1 MADERVYLVTG
12 GGTGIGAAT
21 ARALARAGHKVA
33 VSGRRPEPLRLVA
46 EETGALPVPSD
57 VRDPAAVASLVETV
71 VGRYGRLDGL
81 VLNAG
86 IGRGGGV
93 GEVTLEDWDEVMR
106 TNLTGP
112 FLLLRA
118 ALPHLLHARGAVVA
132 VASVSALRN
141 GVGNAAYATSK
152 AALLQLCRSLAV
164 DYGGAGLR
172 ANTVCPSWVR
182 TDMADRRMNR
192 FADEA
197 GLGGN
202 GLDGNGLDGNGLRGN
217 GLEAA
222 YDEVTR
228 VLPAG
233 RPGEPQEVA
242 EAVAWLLSPA
252 ASFVNGAVLTVDG
265 GATALDPGT
274 LGFEFRLEPRVPR
287 A

>member
-1 MADERVYLVTG
+1 MADQRVYLVTG

-21 ARALARAGHKVA
+21 ARLLREAGHRVA

-46 EETGALPVPSD
+46 EEYGALALPSD
-57 VRDPAAVASLVETV
+57 IGDPEAVRALVEATV
-71 VGRYGRLDGL
+71 EEYGRLDGL

-93 GEVTLEDWDEVMR
+93 GEVTPEDWEAVMR

-112 FLLLRA
+112 FHLLRA
-118 ALPHLLHARGAVVA
+118 ALPHLLDARGAVVA

-164 DYGGAGLR
+164 DYGAAGLR

-182 TDMADRRMNR
+182 TDMADRRMSR

-197 GLGGN
+197 GLGTG
-202 GLDGNGLDGNGLRGN
+202 GVD
-217 GLEAA
+217 AA
-222 YDEVTR
+222 YEEVTR

-233 RPGEPQEVA
+233 RPGEPREVA

-265 GATALDPGT
+265 GVTAVDPGT
-274 LGFEFRLEPRVPR
+274 LAFDFRIEPRGPH

>member
-21 ARALARAGHKVA
+21 ARALTRAGHKVA

-46 EETGALPVPSD
+46 EETGALPVSSD
-57 VRDPAAVASLVETV
+57 IGDPAAVTSLVETV
-71 VGRYGRLDGL
+71 VGTYGRLDGL

-93 GEVTLEDWDEVMR
+93 GEVTLDDWDEVMR

-132 VASVSALRN
+132 VASVSALLS
-141 GVGNAAYATSK
+141 GAGNAAYATSK
-152 AALLQLCRSLAV
+152 AALLQLCRSLTV
-164 DYGGAGLR
+164 DYASAGLR
-172 ANTVCPSWVR
+172 ANTVCPSWIR
-182 TDMADRRMNR
+182 TEMADRRMNR
-192 FADEA
+192 FANEA
-197 GLGGN
+197 
-202 GLDGNGLDGNGLRGN
+202 GLDGNGLDGLD
-217 GLEAA
+217 AA
-222 YDEVTR
+222 YEEVTR

-233 RPGEPQEVA
+233 RPGTPEEVA

-252 ASFVNGAVLTVDG
+252 ASFVNGAVLTIDG
-265 GATALDPGT
+265 GATTLDPGT
-274 LGFEFRLEPRVPR
+274 LGFDFRLQPRTPQI
-287 A
+287 

>member
-1 MADERVYLVTG
+1 MADQRVYLVTG

-21 ARALARAGHKVA
+21 ARLLREAGHHVV

-46 EETGALPVPSD
+46 AESGALPVPSD
-57 VRDPAAVASLVETV
+57 ITDPEGVRALVETA
-71 VGRYGRLDGL
+71 VGTYGRLDGL

-86 IGRGGGV
+86 IGRGGSV
-93 GEVTLEDWDEVMR
+93 GSVTVEDWESVML

-112 FLLLRA
+112 FHLLRA
-118 ALPHLLHARGAVVA
+118 ALPHLLDARGAVVA

-164 DYGGAGLR
+164 DYGPAGLR

-182 TDMADRRMNR
+182 TDMADRRMSR
-192 FADEA
+192 FAEEA
-197 GLGGN
+197 RLGAG
-202 GLDGNGLDGNGLRGN
+202 GT
-217 GLEAA
+217 EAA
-222 YDEVTR
+222 YEEVTR
-228 VLPAG
+228 PLPAG
-233 RPGEPQEVA
+233 RPAEPREVA

-252 ASFVNGAVLTVDG
+252 ASFVNGATLTVDG

-274 LGFEFRLEPRVPR
+274 LAFDFRIEPRAGREPG

>member
-21 ARALARAGHKVA
+21 ARSLARAGHKVA

-57 VRDPAAVASLVETV
+57 VGDPAAVASLVETV
-71 VGRYGRLDGL
+71 VGTYGRLDGL

-118 ALPHLLHARGAVVA
+118 ALPHLLDARGAVVA

-182 TDMADRRMNR
+182 TDMADRRMSR
-192 FADEA
+192 FAEEA

-202 GLDGNGLDGNGLRGN
+202 GL
-217 GLEAA
+217 EAA
-222 YDEVTR
+222 YEEVTR

-233 RPGEPQEVA
+233 RPGEPHEVA
-242 EAVAWLLSPA
+242 EAIAWLLSPA

-274 LGFEFRLEPRVPR
+274 LGFEFRWEPRAPR
-287 A
+287 V

>member
-1 MADERVYLVTG
+1 MSAQRVVIVTG

-21 ARALARAGHKVA
+21 ARLLSAAGHQVV
-33 VSGRRPEPLRLVA
+33 VSGRRPEPLRAVA
-46 EETGALPVPSD
+46 EETGALAHPADTGDPEA
-57 VRDPAAVASLVETV
+57 VRGLVEAAVAA
-71 VGRYGRLDGL
+71 YGRIDGL

-86 IGRGGGV
+86 VGRGGGV
-93 GEVTLEDWDEVMR
+93 GEISLEDWELVMR

-118 ALPHLLHARGAVVA
+118 ALPHLLEARGSVVA

-152 AALLQLCRSLAV
+152 AALLQLCRSVAV
-164 DYGGAGLR
+164 DYGARGVR

-182 TDMADRRMNR
+182 TDMADRRMAR

-197 GLGGN
+197 GLTAGEGS
-202 GLDGNGLDGNGLRGN
+202 DGRTAAD
-217 GLEAA
+217 AA
-222 YDEVTR
+222 YEEATR
-228 VLPAG
+228 LVPAR
-233 RPGEPQEVA
+233 RPGEPEEVA

-265 GATALDPGT
+265 GVTAVDPGT
-274 LGFEFRLEPRVPR
+274 VAFDFHVEPRSTAR
-287 A
+287 

>member
-1 MADERVYLVTG
+1 MTDQRVYLVTG

-21 ARALARAGHKVA
+21 ARLLSEAGHHVV

-46 EETGALPVPSD
+46 AECGALPVPSD
-57 VRDPAAVASLVETV
+57 ITDPEAVRALVDTAVGA
-71 VGRYGRLDGL
+71 YGRLDGV

-86 IGRGGGV
+86 VGRGGGV
-93 GEVTLEDWDEVMR
+93 GEVTLDDWDLVMR

-112 FLLLRA
+112 FHLLRA
-118 ALPHLLHARGAVVA
+118 ALPHLLDARGAVVA

-141 GVGNAAYATSK
+141 GVGSAAYATSK

-164 DYGGAGLR
+164 DYGGKGLR

-182 TDMADRRMNR
+182 TDMADRRMSR

-197 GLGGN
+197 GLGKG
-202 GLDGNGLDGNGLRGN
+202 GVD
-217 GLEAA
+217 AA
-222 YDEVTR
+222 YEEVTR

-233 RPGEPQEVA
+233 RPGEPREVA

-252 ASFVNGAVLTVDG
+252 SSFVNGAVLTVDG
-265 GATALDPGT
+265 GATSLDPGT
-274 LGFEFRLEPRVPR
+274 LAFDYRIEPR
-287 A
+287 